1 MLNGAFLLYR
11 ICNFTNRKALSALI
25 REYKEKY
32 GDAAF
37 AEKEDDLLR
46 QINSKLGSKDAM
58 PTVWE
63 DVRADGASS
72 GAWFK
77 WKEQS
82 VEDLARV
89 MRRRV

>member
-1 MLNGAFLLYR
+1 
-11 ICNFTNRKALSALI
+11 
-25 REYKEKY
+25 
-32 GDAAF
+32 
-37 AEKEDDLLR
+37 
-46 QINSKLGSKDAM
+46 M